1 MPAAMYYIII
11 CGCNVSAVLPP
22 PLIALSVPVSREMEK
37 IYDLVPR
44 TDDVFNLR
52 RNELELHDELG
63 TGNFG
68 SVLRG
73 TYKHKGMAIPV
84 AVKTL
89 KKDDLPTAE
98 VWLRFIV
105 STLIILCLVD
115 WAKHDTVFSDIY
127 CCIKCCQMFLFCF
140 TWTWIM

>member
-1 MPAAMYYIII
+1 
-11 CGCNVSAVLPP
+11 
-22 PLIALSVPVSREMEK
+22 MEK

-98 VWLRFIV
+98 VSAHYHCVI
-105 STLIILCLVD
+105 IILLVWLID
-115 WAKHDTVFSDIY
+115 WNAVCTKVSKRDITATVV
-127 CCIKCCQMFLFCF
+127 
-140 TWTWIM
+140 

>member
-1 MPAAMYYIII
+1 VIQELFYCA
-11 CGCNVSAVLPP
+11 CDDSAGLPP
-22 PLIALSVPVSREMEK
+22 PLIALSAPVSCEIEK

-73 TYKHKGMAIPV
+73 TYKHKSMSIPV

-89 KKDDLPTAE
+89 KKDNLPTAE
-98 VWLRFIV
+98 V
-105 STLIILCLVD
+105 
-115 WAKHDTVFSDIY
+115 
-127 CCIKCCQMFLFCF
+127 
-140 TWTWIM
+140 

>member
-1 MPAAMYYIII
+1 MIFL
-11 CGCNVSAVLPP
+11 AVLPP

-44 TDDVFNLR
+44 TDDVFNLSR
-52 RNELELHDELG
+52 SELELHDELG

-98 VWLRFIV
+98 VCWCTVIIIV
-105 STLIILCLVD
+105 SNFNFAYYKMNTLHLAMVKIAV
-115 WAKHDTVFSDIY
+115 KH
-127 CCIKCCQMFLFCF
+127 
-140 TWTWIM
+140 

>member
-1 MPAAMYYIII
+1 MFVHTFVK
-11 CGCNVSAVLPP
+11 NLVSSFCLCTVLLLRAFDVLAVLPP

-44 TDDVFNLR
+44 TDDVFNLSR
-52 RNELELHDELG
+52 SELELLDELG

-98 VWLRFIV
+98 VKLRYVVI
-105 STLIILCLVD
+105 
-115 WAKHDTVFSDIY
+115 A
-127 CCIKCCQMFLFCF
+127 
-140 TWTWIM
+140 

>member
-1 MPAAMYYIII
+1 
-11 CGCNVSAVLPP
+11 
-22 PLIALSVPVSREMEK
+22 MEK

-98 VWLRFIV
+98 VSVHNHRVIV
-105 STLIILCLVD
+105 IL
-115 WAKHDTVFSDIY
+115 WARLLD
-127 CCIKCCQMFLFCF
+127 
-140 TWTWIM
+140 

>member
-1 MPAAMYYIII
+1 MASVGVKGLTVHSYLLLESISVCSVGFVLM
-11 CGCNVSAVLPP
+11 CNISAVLPP
-22 PLIALSVPVSREMEK
+22 PLIALSGPVSREMEK

-44 TDDVFNLR
+44 TDDVFNLSC
-52 RNELELHDELG
+52 NELELHNELG

-98 VWLRFIV
+98 V
-105 STLIILCLVD
+105 
-115 WAKHDTVFSDIY
+115 
-127 CCIKCCQMFLFCF
+127 
-140 TWTWIM
+140 

>member
-1 MPAAMYYIII
+1 MIHEMFYCA
-11 CGCNVSAVLPP
+11 CDDSAVLPP
-22 PLIALSVPVSREMEK
+22 PLIALSAPVSREIEK

-73 TYKHKGMAIPV
+73 TYKHKSMAIPV
-84 AVKTL
+84 AIKTL
-89 KKDDLPTAE
+89 KKDNLPTAE
-98 VWLRFIV
+98 V
-105 STLIILCLVD
+105 
-115 WAKHDTVFSDIY
+115 
-127 CCIKCCQMFLFCF
+127 
-140 TWTWIM
+140 